1 MPLVFLG
8 LGSNLRPEE
17 NLQLGVRELAR
28 RFSLVAVSCVY
39 RNRAFGFEGDD
50 FLNAVVSVE
59 TDKRADVV
67 VDELNEIHALA
78 GRERGPKAFVSR
90 TLDID
95 LLLYGDEIIA
105 ECRVPRDDVLEYSF
119 VLRPLAELA
128 PGLRHPQ
135 TGRTMA
141 DHWAEHDHA
150 GHPLVETDLVL
161 SGEAD

>member
-17 NLQLGVRELAR
+17 NLRLGVRELAR
-28 RFSLVAVSCVY
+28 RFTLVAVSRVY
-39 RNRAFGFEGDD
+39 RNKAFGFEGDD

-78 GRERGPKAFVSR
+78 GRERGPTALVSR

-95 LLLYGDEIIA
+95 LLLYGDQIIPA
-105 ECRVPRDDVLEYSF
+105 CRVPRDDVLEYSF

-128 PGLRHPQ
+128 PELRHPQ

-141 DHWAEHDHA
+141 DHWAEHGRS
-150 GHPLVETDLVL
+150 GHPLIETDLVL
-161 SGEAD
+161 SGDAC